1 MAELIPHNALIVVAD
16 GGKALLLRNAGRGLE
31 VTLREEERLSPN
43 PDGQGPSGSR
53 PDEQSPKETGEATF
67 AKEIAQSLYA
77 LKTRNA
83 FEALVLV
90 ADPQTLGQI
99 RDALHKT
106 VEASVVQSIP
116 KNLTNHTLP
125 EIAAALG

>member
-16 GGKALLLRNAGRGLE
+16 GAKALLLRNHGRTGQVE
-31 VTLREEERLSPN
+31 LREEGQLSPN

-53 PDEQSPKETGEATF
+53 PGDQSPKETGEATF
-67 AKEIAQSLYA
+67 AKEIAQA
-77 LKTRNA
+77 LQAMKNRNA

-106 VEASVVQSIP
+106 VEASVVQSMS

-125 EIAAALG
+125 EIAASLR